1 MKDVGSLLRSQA
13 HARCVT
19 RHRRQEVAMN
29 SKWIALPGIVGLLG
43 LVLPMQAQ
51 SVYPTRLD
59 DPDAIYLGSTGFPVD
74 SGASADNS
82 AVIQAAI
89 DAVEAQHGQGIV
101 FVPEGRYRITRT
113 VYVWPGVRIIGY
125 GDHRPVFVLPDNS
138 PGYQNDLG
146 YMFMF
151 AGARPDSAHTHL
163 NAPARP
169 DQPPTPGTVPPNKT
183 IPDANAG
190 TFYSAMS
197 NVDFDLGSG
206 NPAAIAIRFHVA
218 QHCFLSHINF
228 HIRSGLAAL
237 KDVGNESED
246 LHFYGGKYGIVTIK
260 TSPGWQYTL
269 LDSTFEGQSVAAIK
283 EHEAGITLV
292 HDSFRSVPQAIDIDA
307 GYPDEL
313 WVENSRFEDIAGPA
327 ITVSDEKNA
336 RTEINVVNSTC
347 HSVKTFAHFRES
359 GRNVAGPAEN
369 YEVSSFEH
377 GLRMNGPA
385 DTGEIGTIFDAKP
398 SGSLPSFG
406 PAIPPLPPTNTWVNL
421 RSLGVKG
428 DGVTDDTAAIRKA
441 IEENPVLYVP
451 MGRYVVTGTIKLRP
465 GTVLIG
471 LHPSMTQFE
480 IPDQTPAFQGTGTPV
495 PLLEAPPGGHTIVTG
510 VGLDTNGINNR
521 AVGALWMAGR
531 DSLLDDVRFLGG
543 HGTSAPDGSRINPYN
558 NAHSADPDILRRWD
572 AQYPSLWVT
581 DGGGG
586 TFADIW
592 TPSTFA
598 QAGLY
603 VSDTDTPGHVY
614 ELSSE
619 HHVRNEVKLV
629 RVKNW
634 EIDSLQTEEERG
646 ESGFALPLSI
656 EQSSNIT
663 IANYHAYR
671 VVSSYQPFPSAIKVS
686 ESSDIRFRNVHVNS
700 NSKASFDNAI
710 VDASHHQQVRAEE
723 FASLDLPGAPAT
735 PDQGHSSS
743 ILSEGARVKQLATG
757 FFNISGAAVDPAGQL
772 YFVDAHWQSIYRWSA
787 KKAEAVVVRDNPVDP
802 INLAFDRAGD
812 LLVVSYQGNGT
823 VYTFRPGSPETEMT
837 LLKPQPAQPR
847 PGMTAFLPVNV
858 WAGPDL
864 AVKTP
869 WQYLSPD
876 GSVFIPAGDDFVKG
890 QMRWSTKLANILHAF
905 GLESVV
911 PGSPAYI
918 TDQSDQKT
926 YKVDVQPDGT
936 FGAATLFA
944 EDGGEA
950 VAQDKNGNV
959 YLAAEQVLVYSPEGK
974 LLERIDVPERPIDLV
989 FGGADRRTLYILT
1002 HGSLYAI
1009 QTQTPGL

>member
-1 MKDVGSLLRSQA
+1 
-13 HARCVT
+13 
-19 RHRRQEVAMN
+19 VAMN
-29 SKWIALPGIVGLLG
+29 SKWTALPGIVALLG
-43 LVLPMQAQ
+43 LVLPLQAQ
-51 SVYPTRLD
+51 SVYQTRIE
-59 DPDAIYLGSTGFPVD
+59 DPEAIYLGSAGFPVD
-74 SGASADNS
+74 SSASADSS

-89 DAVEAQHGQGIV
+89 DAAETQHGQGIV
-101 FVPEGRYRITRT
+101 FVPEGRYRIRRT

-151 AGARPDSAHTHL
+151 AGARPDSTRAHV
-163 NAPARP
+163 NSPVRP
-169 DQPPTPGTVPPNKT
+169 DQAPTPGTVPPNNT

-218 QHCFLSHINF
+218 QHCYLSHMDL

-246 LHFYGGKYGIVTIK
+246 LHFYGGKYGIVTAK

-292 HDSFRSVPQAIDIDA
+292 HDSFRNVPQAIDIDA

-313 WVENSRFEDIAGPA
+313 WVENSSFEDIAGPA
-327 ITVSDEKNA
+327 ITISDEKNA

-347 HSVKTFAHFRES
+347 HNVKTFAHFRDS
-359 GRNVAGPAEN
+359 GENIAGPAEN
-369 YEVSSFEH
+369 YDVSSFEH
-377 GLRMNGPA
+377 GLTMQGPG
-385 DTGEIGTIFDAKP
+385 DTGEIRTIFDAKP
-398 SGSLPSFG
+398 SSSPPTFG
-406 PAIPPLPPTNTWVNL
+406 PAIPRLPPTNTWVNL

-428 DGVTDDTAAIRKA
+428 DGVTDDTVAIRKA
-441 IEENPVLYVP
+441 IEEDPVLYVP

-465 GTVLIG
+465 DTVLIG
-471 LHPSMTQFE
+471 LHPSMTKFE
-480 IPDQTPAFQGTGTPV
+480 IPDETPAFQGPGTPV
-495 PLLEAPPGGHTIVTG
+495 PLLQTPPGGHTIVTG
-510 VGLDTNGINNR
+510 VGLDTNGINSR
-521 AVGALWMAGR
+521 AVGALWMAGA
-531 DSLLDDVRFLGG
+531 DSLMDDVRFLGG

-558 NAHSADPDILRRWD
+558 NTHTADPDILRRWD
-572 AQYPSLWVT
+572 GQYPSLWVT

-598 QAGLY
+598 QTGLY
-603 VSDTDTPGHVY
+603 VSDTETPGHVY

-619 HHVRNEVKLV
+619 HHVRDEVKLV

-634 EIDSLQTEEERG
+634 EIDALQTEEERG
-646 ESGFALPLSI
+646 ESAFALPLSI

-663 IANYHAYR
+663 IANYHGYR

-700 NSKASFDNAI
+700 NSKVAFDNSI
-710 VDASHHQQVRAEE
+710 VEATHHQEVRAEE
-723 FASLDLPGAPAT
+723 FASLDVPGAPAP
-735 PDQGHSSS
+735 PDQGDLSS
-743 ILSEGARVKQLATG
+743 ILPADARLKQLATG

-772 YFVDAHWQSIYRWSA
+772 YFVDAHWQRIYRWSPQN
-787 KKAEAVVVRDNPVDP
+787 AEAVVVRDNPVDP

-823 VYTFRPGSPETEMT
+823 VYTFRPSSPETGMT

-847 PGMTAFLPVNV
+847 PGMTAILPGDV
-858 WAGPDL
+858 WASPDL
-864 AVKTP
+864 SVRTP
-869 WQYLSPD
+869 LQYLSPD
-876 GSVFIPAGDDFVKG
+876 RSVFIPAGDDFVKG
-890 QMRWSTKLANILHAF
+890 QMRWGTKLANILHAF

-911 PGSPAYI
+911 PGYPVYV
-918 TDQSDQKT
+918 TDQSDQRT
-926 YKVDVQPDGT
+926 YKVGVQSDGT
-936 FGAATLFA
+936 FGAVTLFA
-944 EDGGEA
+944 EDGGQA

-959 YLAAEQVLVYSPEGK
+959 YLAAEQVLVYGPEGK
-974 LLERIDVPERPIDLV
+974 QMGRINVPERPIDLV
-989 FGGADRRTLYILT
+989 FGGADRRTLYVLT
-1002 HGSLYAI
+1002 HDSLYAV
-1009 QTQTPGL
+1009 QTKIPGL